1 MNKLMRLTLISLL
14 IILAIGV
21 YTVQA
26 NKPSRP
32 SLQPLSSTE
41 RIEAESVIG
50 AYSFLEEQ
58 TTAAINLPS
67 IDNLLRGT
75 SVTVSRI
82 NAEKVTNPTLVKRIS
97 DELGRLL
104 GGWFSQD
111 LTPYI
116 HLYKSLVSQE
126 MQEYYTNG
134 GMTTHLDKPK
144 TAFYYLAFQ
153 VVPWQVQALGELG
166 VFHSISISQPLTKAK
181 ALQEGGHPVPRP
193 LGAIE
198 PFLADVTPNLPIA
211 KLSDRSGEHTV
222 NVFDTYL
229 QDTWLTI
236 KAGVRLSLTADNKEV
251 SSEHPYHYSIR
262 LNLDLRKSK

>member
-14 IILAIGV
+14 IIFAIGV
-21 YTVQA
+21 YTVEA
-26 NKPSRP
+26 NKPSRS
-32 SLQPLSSTE
+32 SLQTLSSTE
-41 RIEAESVIG
+41 RIQGESVIG
-50 AYSFLEEQ
+50 AYPFFEEQ

-75 SVTVSRI
+75 SLTVSSI
-82 NAEKVTNPTLVKRIS
+82 DGEQVTDATLVKHIS
-97 DELGRLL
+97 DELGQLL

-116 HLYKSLVSQE
+116 QLHKSLVPQN
-126 MQEYYTNG
+126 MQEYYRNSG
-134 GMTTHLDKPK
+134 TTLQPDKPK

-181 ALQEGGHPVPRP
+181 ALQEGGHPSPRP
-193 LGAIE
+193 LGSIE
-198 PFLADVTPNLPIA
+198 PLLADAAPNLSIA
-211 KLSDRSGEHTV
+211 KLSDRSAEHPV

-236 KAGVRLSLTADNKEV
+236 KSGVRLSLTDNGTEV
-251 SSEHPYHYSIR
+251 TSQHPYHYSIR
-262 LNLDLRKSK
+262 INLDLRKSR